1 MMDVGHGIL
10 LGFIGCTLTIIV
22 FAIALH
28 IGSKQNK
35 PEEKLTTVHQ
45 SLKDLW
51 HKYKNFSRE

>member
-45 SLKDLW
+45 SLKDFW
-51 HKYKNFSRE
+51 HK